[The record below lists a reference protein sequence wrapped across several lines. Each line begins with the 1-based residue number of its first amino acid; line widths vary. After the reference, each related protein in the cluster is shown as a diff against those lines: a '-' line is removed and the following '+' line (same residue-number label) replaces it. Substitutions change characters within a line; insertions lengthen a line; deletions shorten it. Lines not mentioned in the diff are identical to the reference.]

1 MSLNLKTTNK
11 SYYMNKITVKK
22 LNFIMCINA
31 SVVCCAVMEYLIAF
45 ISGNPVKWDM
55 FILSTVIYL
64 LVAYPA
70 IFLIKSGIKIENTIL
85 STYGFII
92 GPAKNKRIDL
102 ALPFETIEKR
112 HFYHITQ
119 RGKRKLMISKYL
131 YGKDNV
137 DAFITQLSNS
147 THSPS

>member
-1 MSLNLKTTNK
+1 
-11 SYYMNKITVKK
+11 MNKITVKK
-22 LNFIMCINA
+22 SNFIICLNV
-31 SVVCCAVMEYLIAF
+31 SVVCCAVMEYLVAL
-45 ISGNPVKWDM
+45 ISGNSVEWDM
-55 FILSTVIYL
+55 FIIATVIYL

-70 IFLIKSGIKIENTIL
+70 SFLIKSGIKIDNTIL

-137 DAFITQLSNS
+137 DAFITQLNNS
-147 THSPS
+147 TNSPS

>member
-1 MSLNLKTTNK
+1 
-11 SYYMNKITVKK
+11 
-22 LNFIMCINA
+22 MCINA
-31 SVVCCAVMEYLIAF
+31 SVVCYAVMKYLIAL
-45 ISGNPVKWDM
+45 ISGNPVKWDI
-55 FILSTVIYL
+55 FIITMVIYI

-70 IFLIKSGIKIENTIL
+70 TFLIKSGIKIDNTIL

-102 ALPFETIEKR
+102 ALPFKTIEKR

-119 RGKRKLMISKYL
+119 KGKRKLMISKYL

-137 DAFITQLSNS
+137 DAFITQLNNS
-147 THSPS
+147 TNSPS